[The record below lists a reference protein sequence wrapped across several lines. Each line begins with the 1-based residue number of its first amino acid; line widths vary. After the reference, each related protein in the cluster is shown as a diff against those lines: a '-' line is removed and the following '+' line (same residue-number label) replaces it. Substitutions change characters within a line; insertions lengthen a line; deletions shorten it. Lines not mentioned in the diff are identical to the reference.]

1 MDKLYEEAV
10 KALNKVFGDTSV
22 SRSETKRRLND
33 LVGEIE
39 VMLEALENDE
49 AKELDD
55 DSD

>member
-1 MDKLYEEAV
+1 MDKLYEEAL
-10 KALNKVFGDTSV
+10 KAINKVFGDTSV

-39 VMLEALENDE
+39 VMLDALENDE

-55 DSD
+55 ESG